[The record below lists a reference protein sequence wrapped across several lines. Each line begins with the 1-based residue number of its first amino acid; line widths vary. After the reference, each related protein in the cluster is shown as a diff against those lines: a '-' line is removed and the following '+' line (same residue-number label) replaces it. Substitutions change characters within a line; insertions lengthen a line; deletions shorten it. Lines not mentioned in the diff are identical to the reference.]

1 MSWFGGII
9 LERSAV
15 DNSTDDDVAQAL
27 YARMHDR
34 SESLPEAAQGLDLA
48 ASEIEQ
54 ARHQLTQL
62 NLLNPDT
69 QTAVNVTAALA
80 RTLQSSHRA
89 LDRLVEQH
97 VRTATLAQHYLD
109 LPRQASGDVHVEFF
123 PRADRARLNQRIDE
137 VAELTSHE
145 VLGLHPPAD
154 WTRESLEAGLA
165 RTKVTMGNGARMRGL
180 YAQISLSNPLIREY
194 VGHWRKHGV
203 QVRVAPVI
211 PTRVL
216 VYDRRTA
223 IVQADPDDLE
233 AGAVLIS
240 GASVVSSIAAIYDYC
255 WMTASEPEDV
265 PGSPDGS
272 VLTDQQRAVLRLLA
286 TGAKDSAIARSL
298 GVSTR
303 TVTRLVSELT
313 AALGASS
320 RFQAGVRAARLGW
333 LD

>member
-1 MSWFGGII
+1 M
-9 LERSAV
+9 
-15 DNSTDDDVAQAL
+15 DDSTDDGVAQAL
-27 YARMHDR
+27 YARMHSR
-34 SESLPEAAQGLDLA
+34 GESLPEAAQSLGLTVE
-48 ASEIEQ
+48 EIER
-54 ARHQLTQL
+54 ARDQLTRL
-62 NLLNPDT
+62 NLLNPGT
-69 QTAVNVTAALA
+69 QTAVNVAAALA
-80 RTLQSSHRA
+80 RTLQRSHRA

-97 VRTATLAQHYLD
+97 VRTAALAQHYLD
-109 LPRQASGDVHVEFF
+109 LPRQAGGDAHVEFF

-137 VAELTSHE
+137 LAELSSHE
-145 VLGLHPPAD
+145 VLGLQPPAN
-154 WTRESLEAGLA
+154 WTRETLEAGLA
-165 RTKVTMGNGARMRGL
+165 RTKVTLGNGVRVRAL

-194 VGHWRKHGV
+194 VGHWRQHGV
-203 QVRVAPVI
+203 EVRVAPVI
-211 PTRVL
+211 PTRL
-216 VYDRRTA
+216 LIYDRHTA

-272 VLTDQQRAVLRLLA
+272 DLTDQQRAVLRLLA

-303 TVTRLVSELT
+303 TITRLVSELT

>member
-1 MSWFGGII
+1 MED
-9 LERSAV
+9 LE
-15 DNSTDDDVAQAL
+15 DDGVAQAL
-27 YARMHDR
+27 YARMHGR
-34 SESLPEAAQGLDLA
+34 GESFPEASQGLQLA
-48 ASEIEQ
+48 TAEIER
-54 ARHQLTQL
+54 ARDQLTRL

-69 QTAVNVTAALA
+69 QTAVNVAAALT

-89 LDRLVEQH
+89 LDTLVEQH
-97 VRTATLAQHYLD
+97 VRMAALAQHYLD
-109 LPRQASGDVHVEFF
+109 LPRQAGGDAHVEFF
-123 PRADRARLNQRIDE
+123 PRADRERLNQRIGE
-137 VAELTSHE
+137 LAELSRHE
-145 VLGLHPPAD
+145 VVGLHPPAD

-165 RTKVTMGNGARMRGL
+165 RTKVTVGNGARVRSL
-180 YAQISLSNPLIREY
+180 YAQISLSSPLIREY
-194 VGHWRKHGV
+194 VGHWRRLGV
-203 QVRVAPVI
+203 EVRVAPVI